1 MTDKFTILPGPI
13 QPNIQT
19 QRPTGQGKGGQQG
32 VSFDSLLDAQVGD
45 KQLKFSRHAQE
56 RMATRNIQLNTD
68 QMARVESAVQQAS
81 GKGCRDSLVL
91 VDDQALV
98 VSVKNNTVVTVMD
111 RDNLKNN
118 VFTNIDSAVIA

>member
-13 QPNIQT
+13 QPGNQP
-19 QRPTGQGKGGQQG
+19 QRPKSQGQGGQQG
-32 VSFDSLLDAQVGD
+32 ISFDTLLDAQVRD

-56 RMATRNIQLNTD
+56 RMATRNIQFNTD

-81 GKGCRDSLVL
+81 NKGCRDSLVFL
-91 VDDQALV
+91 DDSALV
-98 VSVKNNTVVTVMD
+98 VSVKNNTVVTVVD

-118 VFTNIDSAVIA
+118 VFTNIDSAIIA